1 MSFEDKTLTCRDC
14 GKSFAFTAGEQS
26 FYAEKG
32 LLNNPSRCPEC
43 RQQRKQQQAGGSY
56 SGGAS
61 HSRER
66 GPRTSENRIQHPVQ
80 CAACGKETTVPFVP
94 KYDRPVYCSDCFEQQ
109 RVAATAGAAH

>member
-1 MSFEDKTLTCRDC
+1 MSFEDKNLTCRDC
-14 GKSFAFTAGEQS
+14 GKPFAFTAGEQS

-32 LLNNPSRCPEC
+32 LMNNPSRCQDC
-43 RQQRKQQQAGGSY
+43 RQTRKQQQSGGSY
-56 SGGAS
+56 SGGG

-66 GPRTSENRIQHPVQ
+66 GPRTSENRVQHPVQ

-109 RVAATAGAAH
+109 RVAAGSAGSAR

>member
-1 MSFEDKTLTCRDC
+1 VSFEDNNLTCRDC

-32 LLNNPSRCPEC
+32 LMNNPSRCPEC
-43 RQQRKQQQAGGSY
+43 RQLRKQQQAGGNF
-56 SGGAS
+56 SGAGNN
-61 HSRER
+61 RER

-80 CAACGKETTVPFVP
+80 CVNCGKETTVPFVP

-109 RVAATAGAAH
+109 RVTAGAAAAN

>member
-1 MSFEDKTLTCRDC
+1 VSFEDKTLTCRDC

-109 RVAATAGAAH
+109 RVATTAGSAR